1 MIIRSHQRI
10 AAFTPSC
17 YNMSIQTEQHKE
29 DQGMKEIIN
38 VFDYA
43 EQLNKVL
50 PQGILLNT
58 NGEKFNS
65 MVIGWGHL
73 GTLWG
78 LPTYTVYVRQS
89 RYTKPQ
95 LDQTKEFTISAPV
108 SGQLSKE
115 VFRVCGGQSGR
126 DLDKEKAANLTL
138 VEAEKIHTPGIKE
151 YPLTLECK
159 ILYQQDQVLDCIPED
174 IRRRYY
180 SNGTD
185 AGDFHTAYVG
195 QIVSAYVIKED

>member
-1 MIIRSHQRI
+1 MIIRSHQHI

-65 MVIGWGHL
+65 MVIGWGH
-73 GTLWG
+73 
-78 LPTYTVYVRQS
+78 R
-89 RYTKPQ
+89 
-95 LDQTKEFTISAPV
+95 FMSA
-108 SGQLSKE
+108 
-115 VFRVCGGQSGR
+115 R
-126 DLDKEKAANLTL
+126 A
-138 VEAEKIHTPGIKE
+138 GI
-151 YPLTLECK
+151 PN
-159 ILYQQDQVLDCIPED
+159 PSW
-174 IRRRYY
+174 IRRR
-180 SNGTD
+180 SLQSLRLFPDSSARKCSGS
-185 AGDFHTAYVG
+185 AVVSPVG
-195 QIVSAYVIKED
+195 IWIRKKQQT